1 MIRFLL
7 TVLTTCRACEPMNR
21 KPNILAAFPVLA
33 LVFMLTAC
41 GAGGDRVERFAEA
54 NPGSG
59 ENIAIPGYE
68 RLSFAASKTAQTV
81 NLKNP
86 AENACT
92 FVLTLTLEGGETL
105 WTGKA
110 LSPGEAFTSITLTR
124 ALDAGEYPATLHYD
138 CYTIE
143 DNRPLNGAEIEL
155 IIEVK

>member
-1 MIRFLL
+1 
-7 TVLTTCRACEPMNR
+7 MNR
-21 KPNILAAFPVLA
+21 KPNILAAFLA
-33 LVFMLTAC
+33 LALALALTAC

-68 RLSFAASKTAQTV
+68 KLSFTAGKTAQAV

-86 AENACT
+86 AENACA

-110 LSPGEAFTSITLTR
+110 LSPGEAFTRVTLSR
-124 ALDAGEYPATLHYD
+124 ALPAGEYPATLHYD
-138 CYTIE
+138 CFSLQ
-143 DNRPLNGAEIEL
+143 DNTPLNGAEIQL
-155 IIEVK
+155 TLEVR

>member
-1 MIRFLL
+1 
-7 TVLTTCRACEPMNR
+7 MNR
-21 KPNILAAFPVLA
+21 KSNILAAFLVLVLA
-33 LVFMLTAC
+33 LLLTAC
-41 GAGGDRVERFAEA
+41 GAGGDRVERYAEA

-68 RLSFAASKTAQTV
+68 KLTFTAGKTAQTV

-86 AENACT
+86 ADNACT

-110 LSPGEAFTSITLTR
+110 LSPGEAFTRITLTR

-138 CYTIE
+138 CFSLQ
-143 DNRPLNGAEIEL
+143 DNAPLNGAEVKL
-155 IIEVK
+155 TLEVR